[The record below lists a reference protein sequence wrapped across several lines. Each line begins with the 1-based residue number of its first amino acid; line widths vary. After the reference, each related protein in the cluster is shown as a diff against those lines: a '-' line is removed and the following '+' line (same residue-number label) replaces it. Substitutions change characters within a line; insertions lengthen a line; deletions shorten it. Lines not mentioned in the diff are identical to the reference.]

1 MAWSC
6 SDRKRLNSERVRSPN
21 KKASRTATMMS
32 TRKKARLSFR
42 VGARMDLRPLGQAV
56 AQAINSFDVAGIFW
70 IRLNFGPQI
79 ADMHVNGA
87 LVPFVGVARHAVKQ
101 IEPGEDPPRR
111 GHQNV

>member
-6 SDRKRLNSERVRSPN
+6 SDRKRSNSERVRSPT
-21 KKASRTATMMS
+21 KKATRTAPMMP

-42 VGARMDLRPLGQAV
+42 VRERIGLWPLSQAV
-56 AQAINSFDVAGIFW
+56 AQAINGFDVAGIFW
-70 IRLNFGPQI
+70 IRLKLGPQI
-79 ADMHVNGA
+79 ADMHINGA
-87 LVPFVGVARHAVKQ
+87 LIPFVGVARHAVEQ